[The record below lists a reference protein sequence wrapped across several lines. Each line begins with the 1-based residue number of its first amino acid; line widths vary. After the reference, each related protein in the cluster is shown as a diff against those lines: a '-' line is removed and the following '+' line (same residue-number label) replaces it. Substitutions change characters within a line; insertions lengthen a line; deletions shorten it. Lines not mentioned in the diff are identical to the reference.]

1 MDVLSPQAQTL
12 ARAAAKAV
20 PDPGNG
26 ANGPNGAPTSI
37 TAPAPPQP
45 PPPQQEFLNRDL
57 SWLEFNR
64 RVLHEALDPRTP
76 LLERVRFLGIFTTNL
91 DEFFMKRV
99 GALKRQIEE
108 GTVTQTPDRLTPAQN
123 LAAIRQTVLPML
135 QQQAEAFIHT
145 ICPALAAE
153 GVHLL
158 SWEELTDAER
168 EKSTRY
174 FRANVFPVLTP
185 LAVDPGNPFPF
196 ISNLSTSFG
205 VILHHPDRHDNLFAR
220 VKVPEVLPAWVRLDS
235 PSDTSPT
242 RFVSLH
248 ELIRHNLDDLF
259 PDMAI
264 VDVMRFRVTRN
275 ADLERDEEEAEDLLE
290 LVEEELRQRRFANV
304 VRLEVAAGEVNQW
317 ILDFLVRELE
327 ITPDDVYEMPGE
339 MDYDDLRPVADVNVP
354 ALRYEPWT
362 PVVPPALAD
371 EDGDIFKVIREG
383 DVMISMPYESFGAS
397 VERFVRA
404 AAADP
409 RVLAIKMTL
418 YRTGQ
423 DSPFIQTLIRAAEA
437 RKQVVVL
444 VELKARFDEE
454 RNIRI
459 ANELEKAGVH
469 VVYGLVGL
477 KTHTK
482 TTLVVRQDPD
492 GIRCYAHIGTGNYH
506 AGTARLYTDLGVL
519 TADPALTQDLVEL
532 FHYLTGRSL
541 KRDYQK
547 LLVAP
552 VNMMPRFMEMIER
565 ETAHARAGRPARI
578 IAKMNSLEE
587 RTICHALYR
596 ASQAGVKV
604 DLIVRGFCTLRPGVP
619 GLSDNIRVTSVIGR
633 FLEHSRIF
641 YFRNGAGDE
650 YDGEFYI
657 GSADWMYRNLMARV
671 EAVVPVTRRP
681 LRERLCDVLRIMLND
696 QRQAWDMQSDG
707 TYVQRRPPDPSTPGT
722 HQALMSLARQGVAP
736 GMAEVAPRQRS

>member
-1 MDVLSPQAQTL
+1 MELLSPQAQSL
-12 ARAAAKAV
+12 ARAAAKAESE
-20 PDPGNG
+20 PAAPADAG
-26 ANGPNGAPTSI
+26 AAAP
-37 TAPAPPQP
+37 PAPP
-45 PPPQQEFLNRDL
+45 QEFLNRDV

-76 LLERVRFLGIFTTNL
+76 LLERLRFLGIFTTNL

-99 GALKRQIEE
+99 GALKRQVEE
-108 GTVTQTPDRLTPAQN
+108 GTVTQTHDRLTPAQN
-123 LAAIRQTVLPML
+123 LAAIRAAVLPML
-135 QQQAEAFIHT
+135 AQQSDAFNEI
-145 ICPALAAE
+145 ICPALATV

-158 SWEELTDAER
+158 SWEELTAAER
-168 EKSTRY
+168 EKATRY

-205 VILHHPDRHDNLFAR
+205 VILHHPDKQENLFAR

-264 VDVMRFRVTRN
+264 VDAMRFRVTRN

-304 VRLEVAAGEVNQW
+304 VRLEVAAREVNQW
-317 ILDFLVRELE
+317 ILDFLVRELQ
-327 ITPDDVYEMPGE
+327 ITPDDVYEVAGE
-339 MDYDDLRPVADVNVP
+339 LDYDDLRPVAELNVP
-354 ALRYEPWT
+354 ALRFDPWT

-383 DVMISMPYESFGAS
+383 DVMVSMPYESFNAS

-409 RVLAIKMTL
+409 KVLAIKMTL

-454 RNIRI
+454 RNIQI
-459 ANELEKAGVH
+459 ASELEKAGIH

-492 GIRCYAHIGTGNYH
+492 GIRCYAHVGTGNYH
-506 AGTARLYTDLGVL
+506 AGTARLYTDLGIL
-519 TADPALTQDLVEL
+519 TADPGITLDLVEL

-552 VNMMPRFMEMIER
+552 VNMQPRFMEMIER
-565 ETAHARAGRPARI
+565 ETANARAGRPARI
-578 IAKMNSLEE
+578 VAKMNSMEE
-587 RTICHALYR
+587 RTICQALYR
-596 ASQAGVKV
+596 ASQAGVQV

-619 GLSDNIRVTSVIGR
+619 GLSENIRVSSIIGR
-633 FLEHSRIF
+633 FLEHSRVF
-641 YFRNGAGDE
+641 YFRNGTKDE
-650 YDGEFYI
+650 VDGEFYI
-657 GSADWMYRNLMARV
+657 GSADWMHRNLLARV
-671 EAVVPVTRRP
+671 EAVVPVTRKP
-681 LRERLCDVLRIMLND
+681 LRERLWDMLRIMLND
-696 QRQAWDMQSDG
+696 QRQAWDMNADG
-707 TYVQRRPPDPSTPGT
+707 TYVQRIPSDPAAVGT
-722 HQALMSLARQGVAP
+722 QAALMALARQSVSAAHADAVRRSGVTQ
-736 GMAEVAPRQRS
+736 EQ

>member
-1 MDVLSPQAQTL
+1 MHLGRVY
-12 ARAAAKAV
+12 RV
-20 PDPGNG
+20 PRGMSEIV
-26 ANGPNGAPTSI
+26 T
-37 TAPAPPQP
+37 PPL
-45 PPPQQEFLNRDL
+45 FLNREL
-57 SWLEFNR
+57 SWLAFDK
-64 RVLHEALDPRTP
+64 RVLHEALDERTP
-76 LLERVRFLGIFTTNL
+76 LLERLRFLGIFTNNL
-91 DEFFMKRV
+91 DEFFMKRI
-99 GALKRQIEE
+99 GALKRQVAS
-108 GTVTQTPDRLTPAQN
+108 GAVTQSPDGLTPAQN
-123 LAAIRQTVLPML
+123 LAAIRQAVLPML
-135 QQQAEAFIHT
+135 QQQADVYT
-145 ICPALAAE
+145 TVICPALKAR

-158 SWEELTDAER
+158 TWEELTDAER
-168 EKSTRY
+168 EKGTRY

-205 VILHHPDRHDNLFAR
+205 VILHHPDKQENLFAR

-264 VDVMRFRVTRN
+264 VDAMRFRVTRN

-304 VRLEVAAGEVNQW
+304 VRLEVAAGEVNGW
-317 ILDFLVRELE
+317 ILDFLMRELE
-327 ITPDDVYEMPGE
+327 ITPDDVYELDGE
-339 MDYDDLRPVADVNVP
+339 LDYDDLRNVAELNVP

-383 DVMISMPYESFGAS
+383 DVMVSMPYESFNAS
-397 VERFVRA
+397 VERFVGA

-409 RVLAIKMTL
+409 KVLATKITL

-454 RNIRI
+454 RNIQI

-506 AGTARLYTDLGVL
+506 AGTARSYTDLGIL

-552 VNMMPRFMEMIER
+552 VNMMARFQEMIER
-565 ETAHARAGRPARI
+565 ETAH
-578 IAKMNSLEE
+578 
-587 RTICHALYR
+587 
-596 ASQAGVKV
+596 
-604 DLIVRGFCTLRPGVP
+604 
-619 GLSDNIRVTSVIGR
+619 
-633 FLEHSRIF
+633 
-641 YFRNGAGDE
+641 
-650 YDGEFYI
+650 
-657 GSADWMYRNLMARV
+657 
-671 EAVVPVTRRP
+671 
-681 LRERLCDVLRIMLND
+681 
-696 QRQAWDMQSDG
+696 
-707 TYVQRRPPDPSTPGT
+707 
-722 HQALMSLARQGVAP
+722 
-736 GMAEVAPRQRS
+736 

>member
-1 MDVLSPQAQTL
+1 MELLTPQAQSL
-12 ARAAAKAV
+12 ARAAARAEPVAEPV
-20 PDPGNG
+20 PGPSG
-26 ANGPNGAPTSI
+26 AAPL
-37 TAPAPPQP
+37 P
-45 PPPQQEFLNRDL
+45 PPTQEFLNRDL

-76 LLERVRFLGIFTTNL
+76 LLERLRFLGIFTSNL

-99 GALKRQIEE
+99 GALKRQIAE
-108 GTVTQTPDRLTPAQN
+108 GTVIQTPDRLTPAQN
-123 LAAIRQTVLPML
+123 LAAIRQAVLPML
-135 QQQAEAFIHT
+135 AQQADAFNNVM
-145 ICPALAAE
+145 CPALAAV

-158 SWEELTDAER
+158 SWEELTEAER

-205 VILHHPDRHDNLFAR
+205 VVLHHPDRHENLFAR

-275 ADLERDEEEAEDLLE
+275 ADVERDEEEAEDLLE

-304 VRLEVAAGEVNQW
+304 VRLEVAAKEVNGW
-317 ILDFLVRELE
+317 ILGFLVRELQ

-339 MDYDDLRPVADVNVP
+339 LDYDDLRGVAELNVP

-383 DVMISMPYESFGAS
+383 DVLVSMPYESFTAS
-397 VERFVRA
+397 VERFVKA

-409 RVLAIKMTL
+409 KVLAIKMTL
-418 YRTGQ
+418 YRTGGQ

-454 RNIRI
+454 RNIQI

-482 TTLVVRQDPD
+482 TTLVVRQDGD
-492 GIRCYAHIGTGNYH
+492 GIRCYAHVGTGNYH
-506 AGTARLYTDLGVL
+506 AGTARLYTDLGLL
-519 TADPALTQDLVEL
+519 TADPGITQDLVEL

-552 VNMMPRFMEMIER
+552 VNMQARFLEMIER

-596 ASQAGVKV
+596 ASQAGVRI
-604 DLIVRGFCTLRPGVP
+604 DLVVRGFCTLRPLVP
-619 GLSDNIRVTSVIGR
+619 GLSDNIRVSSVIGR

-641 YFRNGAGDE
+641 YFRNGAAE
-650 YDGEFYI
+650 EIDGEFYI

-671 EAVVPVTRRP
+671 EAVVPITRKP
-681 LRERLCDVLRIMLND
+681 HRERLWEILRLMLSD
-696 QRQAWDMQSDG
+696 QRQAWDMQPDG
-707 TYVQRRPPDPSTPGT
+707 TYVQRTPADPTALGT
-722 HQALMSLARQGVAP
+722 HQALMALAKHSTTPGVAEP
-736 GMAEVAPRQRS
+736 LRRGGGAPE

>member
-1 MDVLSPQAQTL
+1 MEVISPQAQAL
-12 ARAAAKAV
+12 ARAAAKADVAV
-20 PDPGNG
+20 PPE
-26 ANGPNGAPTSI
+26 AT
-37 TAPAPPQP
+37 PASPEGGQP
-45 PPPQQEFLNRDL
+45 EVSPQEFLNRDV
-57 SWLEFNR
+57 SWLEFNK
-64 RVLHEALDPRTP
+64 RVLHEALDERTP
-76 LLERVRFLGIFTTNL
+76 LLERLRFLGIFTNNL
-91 DEFFMKRV
+91 DEFFMKRI
-99 GALKRQIEE
+99 GALKRQIAS
-108 GTVTQTPDRLTPAQN
+108 GTVTQTPDGLTPAQN
-123 LAAIRQTVLPML
+123 LAAIRQAVLPML
-135 QQQAEAFIHT
+135 QQQADAFVNI
-145 ICPALAAE
+145 ICPALAAK

-168 EKSTRY
+168 EKSTAY

-205 VILHHPDRHDNLFAR
+205 VILLHPDRHENLFAR

-259 PDMAI
+259 PDMAV

-304 VRLEVAAGEVNQW
+304 VRLEVAARENNAW
-317 ILDFLVRELE
+317 ILEFLVRELQIE
-327 ITPDDVYEMPGE
+327 RDDVYEMPGE
-339 MDYDDLRPVADVNVP
+339 LDYDDLRAVAELNVP

-371 EDGDIFKVIREG
+371 EDADLFKVIREG
-383 DVMISMPYESFGAS
+383 DVMVHMPYESFTAS
-397 VERFVRA
+397 VERFVK
-404 AAADP
+404 AAADDP
-409 RVLAIKMTL
+409 KVLAIKMTL
-418 YRTGQ
+418 YRTGA

-469 VVYGLVGL
+469 VVYGIVGL

-492 GIRCYAHIGTGNYH
+492 GIRCYAHVGTGNYH
-506 AGTARLYTDLGVL
+506 AGTARLYTDLGIL
-519 TADPALTQDLVEL
+519 TADAGITQDLVEL

-547 LLVAP
+547 LLIAP
-552 VNMMPRFMEMIER
+552 VNMQPRFMELIER
-565 ETAHARAGRPARI
+565 EVEHHRAGRPARI

-587 RTICHALYR
+587 RKVCRALYR
-596 ASQAGVKV
+596 ASQAGLPI

-619 GLSDNIRVTSVIGR
+619 GLSENIRVTSVIGR
-633 FLEHSRIF
+633 FLEHSRVF
-641 YFRNGAGDE
+641 YFRSGAKDE
-650 YDGEFYI
+650 IDGEFYI

-671 EAVVPVTRRP
+671 EAVAPVTRKP
-681 LRERLCDVLRIMLND
+681 HRERLWEVLRIMLND
-696 QRQAWDMQSDG
+696 RRQAWDMRPDG
-707 TYVQRRPPDPSTPGT
+707 TYVQRTPTDPTAMGT
-722 HQALMSLARQGVAP
+722 HQTLMAIARQSALP
-736 GMAEVAPRQRS
+736 GAETKR